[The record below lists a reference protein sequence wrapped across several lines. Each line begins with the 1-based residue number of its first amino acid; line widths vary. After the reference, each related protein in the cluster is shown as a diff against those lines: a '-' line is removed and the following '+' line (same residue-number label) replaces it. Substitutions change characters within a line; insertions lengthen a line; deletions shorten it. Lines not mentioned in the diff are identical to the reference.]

1 MPNVMQLLP
10 EVEADEMVFLQNLLK
25 DFSDQQAS
33 QFAMMYRS
41 RRRDPQT
48 ILLVT
53 LIGFLGFAGIQ
64 RFMTDQIGLGIL
76 YLLTAGICF
85 IGTII
90 DLVNHKKLALDYNQM
105 QAQQVATLVRT
116 TYSS

>member
-1 MPNVMQLLP
+1 MQLLP
-10 EVEADEMVFLQNLLK
+10 EIDSEEMVYLQGLLK
-25 DFSDQQAS
+25 DFSDQQAQ

-53 LIGFLGFAGIQ
+53 IVGFLGVAGIQ
-64 RFMTDQIGLGIL
+64 RFMTDQVGMGIL
-76 YLLTAGICF
+76 YFLTAGLCF

-90 DLVNHKKLALDYNQM
+90 DLINHKKLAFDFNQL
-105 QAQQVATLVRT
+105 QAQQLATMVKA
-116 TYSS
+116 SA

>member
-1 MPNVMQLLP
+1 MANTMNLLP
-10 EVEADEMVFLQNLLK
+10 ELDGEEMMFVQSLLK

-53 LIGFLGFAGIQ
+53 IVGFLGFAGIQ
-64 RFMTDQIGLGIL
+64 RFMTDQIGMGIL
-76 YLLTAGICF
+76 YFFTAGLCF
-85 IGTII
+85 IGTIV
-90 DLVNHKKLALDYNQM
+90 DLVNYKKLAFEYNQM
-105 QAQQVATLVRT
+105 QAQQLAVMVKGNA
-116 TYSS
+116 

>member
-1 MPNVMQLLP
+1 MPNVMLLLP
-10 EVEADEMVFLQNLLK
+10 EIDSEEMMYIQNLLK
-25 DFSDQQAS
+25 DHSDQQAA

-53 LIGFLGFAGIQ
+53 IVGFLGFAGIQ
-64 RFMTDQIGLGIL
+64 RFMTDQIGMGIL
-76 YLLTAGICF
+76 YFFTAGLCF

-90 DLVNHKKLALDYNQM
+90 DLINHKKIAFEYNQL
-105 QAQQVATLVRT
+105 QAQQVAMMVKAST
-116 TYSS
+116 

>member
-1 MPNVMQLLP
+1 MANVMQLLP
-10 EVEADEMVFLQNLLK
+10 ELDGEEMMYVQNLLK
-25 DFSDQQAS
+25 DYSDQQAS

-53 LIGFLGFAGIQ
+53 VVGFLGFAGIQ
-64 RFMTDQIGLGIL
+64 RFMTDQIGMGIL
-76 YLLTAGICF
+76 YFFTAGLCF

-90 DLVNHKKLALDYNQM
+90 DLVNYKKIAFDYNQM
-105 QAQQVATLVRT
+105 QAQQLATMT
-116 TYSS
+116 KSST

>member
-10 EVEADEMVFLQNLLK
+10 EIDSEEMVYLQGLLK
-25 DFSDQQAS
+25 DFSDQQAQ

-53 LIGFLGFAGIQ
+53 LVGFLGIAGIQ
-64 RFMTDQIGLGIL
+64 
-76 YLLTAGICF
+76 
-85 IGTII
+85 
-90 DLVNHKKLALDYNQM
+90 
-105 QAQQVATLVRT
+105 
-116 TYSS
+116 

>member
-1 MPNVMQLLP
+1 MANVMQLLP
-10 EVEADEMVFLQNLLK
+10 ELDAEEMMYVQNVLK

-53 LIGFLGFAGIQ
+53 IVGFLGFAGIQ
-64 RFMTDQIGLGIL
+64 RFMTDQIGMGIL
-76 YLLTAGICF
+76 YFFTAGLCF
-85 IGTII
+85 IGTIV
-90 DLVNHKKLALDYNQM
+90 DLINHKKLAFDYNQL
-105 QAQQVATLVRT
+105 QAQQLSVMVKA
-116 TYSS
+116 SA

>member
-10 EVEADEMVFLQNLLK
+10 EIDSEEMVYLQGLLK
-25 DFSDQQAS
+25 DFSDQQAQ

-53 LIGFLGFAGIQ
+53 LVGFLGIAGIQ
-64 RFMTDQIGLGIL
+64 RFMTDQVGMGIL
-76 YLLTAGICF
+76 FFLTGGLCL

-90 DLVNHKKLALDYNQM
+90 DLVNHKKMALDYNQL
-105 QAQQVATLVRT
+105 QAQQIATMAKA
-116 TYSS
+116 SA

>member
-1 MPNVMQLLP
+1 MQLLP
-10 EVEADEMVFLQNLLK
+10 EIDSEEMVYLQGLLK
-25 DFSDQQAS
+25 DFSDQQAQ

-53 LIGFLGFAGIQ
+53 IVGFLGIAGIQ
-64 RFMTDQIGLGIL
+64 RFMTDQVGMGIL
-76 YLLTAGICF
+76 YFLTAGLCF

-90 DLVNHKKLALDYNQM
+90 DLINHKKLAFDFNQL
-105 QAQQVATLVRT
+105 QAQQLATMVKANA
-116 TYSS
+116 

>member
-1 MPNVMQLLP
+1 MQLLP
-10 EVEADEMVFLQNLLK
+10 ELDAEEMMYVQNVLK

-53 LIGFLGFAGIQ
+53 IVGFLGVAGIQ
-64 RFMTDQIGLGIL
+64 RFMTDQIGMGIL
-76 YLLTAGICF
+76 YFFTAGLCF

-90 DLVNHKKLALDYNQM
+90 DLINNKKIALDYNQM
-105 QAQQVATLVRT
+105 QAQQLAAMVKA
-116 TYSS
+116 SA

>member
-1 MPNVMQLLP
+1 MPNIMQLLP
-10 EVEADEMVFLQNLLK
+10 EIEGEEMMYLQGLLK
-25 DFSDQQAS
+25 DFSDPQAQ

-53 LIGFLGFAGIQ
+53 IVGFLGIAGIQ
-64 RFMTDQIGLGIL
+64 RFMTDQVGMGIL
-76 YLLTAGICF
+76 YLLTFGLCW

-90 DLVNHKKLALDYNQM
+90 DLVNYKKIAFDFNNQ
-105 QAQQVATLVRT
+105 QAQQVVAMVK
-116 TYSS
+116 SNA

>member
-1 MPNVMQLLP
+1 
-10 EVEADEMVFLQNLLK
+10 MVYLQGLLK
-25 DFSDQQAS
+25 DFSDHQAQ

-53 LIGFLGFAGIQ
+53 IVGFLGIAGIQ
-64 RFMTDQIGLGIL
+64 RFMTDQVGMGIL
-76 YLLTAGICF
+76 YFLTAGLCF

-90 DLVNHKKLALDYNQM
+90 DLINHKKLAFDFNQL
-105 QAQQVATLVRT
+105 QAQQLATMVKA
-116 TYSS
+116 SA

>member
-1 MPNVMQLLP
+1 MPNIMQLLP
-10 EVEADEMVFLQNLLK
+10 ELDGEEMMYLQNRLK

-53 LIGFLGFAGIQ
+53 IVGFLGFAGIQ
-64 RFMTDQIGLGIL
+64 RFMTDQIGMGIL
-76 YLLTAGICF
+76 YFFTVGLCF
-85 IGTII
+85 IGTIV
-90 DLVNHKKLALDYNQM
+90 DLINYKKIAFEYNRM
-105 QAQQVATLVRT
+105 QAEQIAMMTKPA
-116 TYSS
+116 S

>member
-10 EVEADEMVFLQNLLK
+10 EIDGEEMMYLQNLLK
-25 DFSDQQAS
+25 DYSDQQAS

-53 LIGFLGFAGIQ
+53 IVGFLGFAGIQ
-64 RFMTDQIGLGIL
+64 RFMTDQIGMGVL
-76 YLLTAGICF
+76 YFFTAGLCF
-85 IGTII
+85 IGTIV
-90 DLVNHKKLALDYNQM
+90 DLINYKKLAFDYNQM
-105 QAQQVATLVRT
+105 QAQQLATMVKAN
-116 TYSS
+116 

>member
-10 EVEADEMVFLQNLLK
+10 EIDGEEMMYIQNLLK
-25 DFSDQQAS
+25 EYSDQQAS

-53 LIGFLGFAGIQ
+53 IVGFLGFAGIQ
-64 RFMTDQIGLGIL
+64 RFMTDQIGMGIL
-76 YLLTAGICF
+76 YFFTVGLCW

-90 DLVNHKKLALDYNQM
+90 DLVNYKKLAFDFNQM
-105 QAQQVATLVRT
+105 QAQQIAMMVKST
-116 TYSS
+116 S

>member
-10 EVEADEMVFLQNLLK
+10 EIDSEEMVYLQGLLK
-25 DFSDQQAS
+25 DFSDQQAQ

-53 LIGFLGFAGIQ
+53 IVGFLGIAGIQ
-64 RFMTDQIGLGIL
+64 RFMTDQVGMGIL
-76 YLLTAGICF
+76 YFLTGGLCL
-85 IGTII
+85 IGTVI
-90 DLVNHKKLALDYNQM
+90 DLINHKKLAFDYNQL
-105 QAQQVATLVRT
+105 QAQQLATMVKANA
-116 TYSS
+116 

>member
-1 MPNVMQLLP
+1 MANVMQLLP
-10 EVEADEMVFLQNLLK
+10 ELDGEEMMYVQNLLK
-25 DFSDQQAS
+25 DYSDQQAS

-53 LIGFLGFAGIQ
+53 VVGFLGFAGIQ
-64 RFMTDQIGLGIL
+64 RFMTDQIGMGIL
-76 YLLTAGICF
+76 YFFTAGLCF

-90 DLVNHKKLALDYNQM
+90 DLINYKKIAFDYNQM
-105 QAQQVATLVRT
+105 QAQQLATMAK
-116 TYSS
+116 SST

>member
-10 EVEADEMVFLQNLLK
+10 EIDGEEMMYLQNIMK
-25 DFSDQQAS
+25 DYSDQQAQ

-53 LIGFLGFAGIQ
+53 IVGFLGIAGIQ
-64 RFMTDQIGLGIL
+64 RFMTDQIGMGIL
-76 YLLTAGICF
+76 YFFTAGLCF
-85 IGTII
+85 IGTIV
-90 DLVNHKKLALDYNQM
+90 DLINHKKIALDFNQM
-105 QAQQVATLVRT
+105 QAQQIAMMVK
-116 TYSS
+116 SST

>member
-1 MPNVMQLLP
+1 MQLLP
-10 EVEADEMVFLQNLLK
+10 ELDAEEMMYVQNVLK

-53 LIGFLGFAGIQ
+53 IVGFLGFAGIQ
-64 RFMTDQIGLGIL
+64 RFMTDQIGMGIL
-76 YLLTAGICF
+76 YFFTAGLCF
-85 IGTII
+85 IGTIV
-90 DLVNHKKLALDYNQM
+90 DLINHKKLAFDYNQL
-105 QAQQVATLVRT
+105 QAQQLSVMVKA
-116 TYSS
+116 SA

>member
-10 EVEADEMVFLQNLLK
+10 EIDSEEMVYLQGLLK
-25 DFSDQQAS
+25 DFSDQQAQ

-53 LIGFLGFAGIQ
+53 IVGFLGIAGIQ
-64 RFMTDQIGLGIL
+64 RFMTDQVGMGIL
-76 YLLTAGICF
+76 YFLTAGLCF

-90 DLVNHKKLALDYNQM
+90 DLINHKKLAFDFNQL
-105 QAQQVATLVRT
+105 QAQQLATMVKANA
-116 TYSS
+116 

>member
-1 MPNVMQLLP
+1 MQLLP
-10 EVEADEMVFLQNLLK
+10 EIDSEEMVYLQGLLK
-25 DFSDQQAS
+25 DFSDQQAQ

-53 LIGFLGFAGIQ
+53 IVGFLGIAGIQ
-64 RFMTDQIGLGIL
+64 RFMTDQVGMGIL
-76 YLLTAGICF
+76 YFLTAGLCF

-90 DLVNHKKLALDYNQM
+90 DLINHKKLAFDFNQL
-105 QAQQVATLVRT
+105 QAQQLATMVKA
-116 TYSS
+116 SA

>member
-1 MPNVMQLLP
+1 MANVMQLLP
-10 EVEADEMVFLQNLLK
+10 EIDGEEMMYIQTILK
-25 DFSDQQAS
+25 DHSDQQAT

-53 LIGFLGFAGIQ
+53 IVGFLGFAGIQ
-64 RFMTDQIGLGIL
+64 RFMTDQIGMGIL
-76 YLLTAGICF
+76 YFFTAGLCF

-90 DLVNHKKLALDYNQM
+90 DLINYKKIAFEFNQM
-105 QAQQVATLVRT
+105 QAQQLATMVKA
-116 TYSS
+116 SA